1 MSNSS
6 LQGLFQRKTVFWK
19 SFIFCREPLQT
30 QSDSRNL
37 EKAVPQLA
45 WPHASKCHLC
55 NIDSALDDAK
65 EPWFEQRS
73 LPFSYLFTKKG
84 GHSQVLRIVMQFLT
98 ECWREADRLR
108 ELSWDSIRI
117 NYLAALILTCTHLGA
132 QVYSHACELRWRP
145 SSPHKPVGLVK
156 LPGQKSPKK
165 IYLKGG

>member
-30 QSDSRNL
+30 QSDARNL

-73 LPFSYLFTKKG
+73 LPFSYHFTKKG

-98 ECWREADRLR
+98 EGWREADRLR
-108 ELSWDSIRI
+108 ELRHYQNQLPCCPDLDMHSSRSTSLQSCLW
-117 NYLAALILTCTHLGA
+117 A
-132 QVYSHACELRWRP
+132 QMKTFFPPISLSE
-145 SSPHKPVGLVK
+145 
-156 LPGQKSPKK
+156 
-165 IYLKGG
+165 